1 MGSIDCMTKIN
12 VKISKVK
19 VLINEKI
26 IMII

>member
-12 VKISKVK
+12 VNISKGK
-19 VLINEKI
+19 VIKNKKI

>member
-12 VKISKVK
+12 VNISKGK